1 MATRM
6 TVSANYGTH
15 LPCLI
20 KAMSHS
26 TGDVLELGMGVFS
39 TPYLH
44 YQSIISNRK
53 LTSYDNNHGW
63 AQWFI
68 KYGYLHPYHEII
80 AVDNYD
86 DAKIE
91 KEWDVVLIDHSPIE
105 RRTIDSRRLAN
116 WAKYLIIHDTSEN
129 GEKEHHLSEIYPL
142 FKYKLV
148 YDKDKFQATI
158 LSNFISLDNFWE

>member
-6 TVSANYGTH
+6 NVSANYGTH

-20 KAMSHS
+20 KAMSKT

-44 YQSIISNRK
+44 YQCLLSNRK
-53 LTSYDNNHGW
+53 LVSYDNNKGW

-68 KYGYLHPYHEII
+68 NYGYQNPNHEII

-86 DAKIE
+86 DAQIE
-91 KEWDVVLIDHSPIE
+91 KAWDVVLVDHSPIE
-105 RRTIDSRRLAN
+105 RRVIDTRRLAN
-116 WAKYLIIHDTSEN
+116 LAKYIVIHDTSDR
-129 GEKEHHLSEIYPL
+129 GEKEHHLSLIYPL
-142 FKYKLV
+142 FKYEMV

-158 LSNFISLDNFWE
+158 LSNFIPLDDFWA